1 MNVLWSILWIIL
13 LIFVVWYVADLV
25 VWFYILLLP
34 FAACI
39 PALTPVTDILLKV
52 VQYPYQAGMNIRLGQ
67 SGCDYKPI

>member
-1 MNVLWSILWIIL
+1 
-13 LIFVVWYVADLV
+13 